1 MMRESAGRMVPG
13 IVFAILVFLLCII
26 PGCIEMGDEEPV
38 QDAGLSSP
46 GASTTSLA
54 AGPRPVFTPS
64 GPAATSSHNPGTV
77 GTIENAEPIPPA
89 QAVTLLSIPS
99 SPNTT
104 GADFRDEM
112 PTATFFENTYKLMYN
127 NAAVLAT
134 VERAPFVIEFWTS
147 ASSKNPYDA
156 LAVISVRNA
165 ATGDV
170 VAEDGYN
177 GQYSSDCYKRITIRD
192 SGQFHVN
199 IYGMRTTV
207 QVKLRGGV
215 DEQDAEPYGVKV
227 NPTPTLFEGEMS
239 EEEYHMLR
247 MHGYI

>member
-1 MMRESAGRMVPG
+1 MTMGNVARVLPC
-13 IVFAILVFLLCII
+13 ILYAVLLFSLCIL
-26 PGCIEMGDEEPV
+26 PGCIEMGVDE
-38 QDAGLSSP
+38 DAADA
-46 GASTTSLA
+46 ASTARSSA
-54 AGPRPVFTPS
+54 PQSPFQASHPVFTPS
-64 GPAATSSHNPGTV
+64 GPVVTQTPGPGMV
-77 GTIENAEPIPPA
+77 ENAEPIPPA
-89 QAVTLLSIPS
+89 PAVTRSSIPS
-99 SPNTT
+99 SPVDRGTEYP
-104 GADFRDEM
+104 DEM
-112 PTATFFENTYKLMYN
+112 PTATFFKNTYTLIYANEAM
-127 NAAVLAT
+127 LAT

-147 ASSKNPYDA
+147 SSSKNPYDA
-156 LAVISVRNA
+156 LAVITVRNA

-177 GQYSSDCYKRITIRD
+177 GQYSSDSYKRITIREG
-192 SGQFHVN
+192 GQFHVN

-227 NPTPTLFEGEMS
+227 QPTPTLYSGEMS